1 MALPMLPGPSGDST
15 KDEWLF
21 SDRRMKEEIYQ
32 LTYELEQ
39 SYWWYV
45 ARRQIV
51 TAQLAALLRSKVGMA
66 RILDYGCG
74 TGLNLTHFAGLG
86 DAYGVDV
93 SPTAIA
99 FCRERGLTQVAM
111 IGAQEELCAN
121 PFGQLFDVVTM
132 LDVLEHIPDDA
143 CRLQQIGKWLKPGGL
158 LMVTVPAFEFLWSGE
173 DYVSQHV
180 RRYSGRSLARLFRH
194 TGYEIVKLSYFNTL
208 LFPAQVATILWKRL
222 CAPRSMYQSNL
233 APLRP
238 DLNWLLTCIMSF
250 ESLPL
255 RRYSLP
261 IGGSILCCGRLA
273 S

>member
-1 MALPMLPGPSGDST
+1 
-15 KDEWLF
+15 
-21 SDRRMKEEIYQ
+21 MKEEIYQ

-39 SYWWYV
+39 TYWWYV
-45 ARRQIV
+45 ARRKIV
-51 TAQLAALLRSKVGMA
+51 TAQLAGLLRAPVGPTA
-66 RILDYGCG
+66 LPRILDYGCG
-74 TGLNLTHFAGLG
+74 TGLNLTYFAKLG
-86 DAYGVDV
+86 EVYGVDI
-93 SPTAIA
+93 SPTAIE

-111 IGAQEELCAN
+111 IGVQEKLDCN
-121 PFGQLFDVVTM
+121 PFGRPFDVVTM

-143 CRLQQIGKWLKPGGL
+143 GRLQQIGTWLSPGGL

-173 DYVSQHV
+173 DYVSQHL
-180 RRYSGRSLARLFRH
+180 RRYSGRSLARLFRQS
-194 TGYEIVKLSYFNTL
+194 GYEIVKLSYFNTL

-238 DLNWLLTCIMSF
+238 DLNWLLTRIMSF
-250 ESLPL
+250 EALPL